1 MISRRFLAFV
11 AVSGFAA
18 AANFGS
24 RIAFSL
30 VMPYVPAIVAAF
42 CIGLS
47 TAFVLN
53 RRLVFRDS
61 TRPVHQQALWFT
73 LVNLFALLQTI
84 VVSLLLARHALP
96 ALGVIEHADTIAHA
110 VGVATPVFTSF
121 FAHKYLSFR

>member
-1 MISRRFLAFV
+1 MISRQFLAFV

-61 TRPVHQQALWFT
+61 VQPVHHQALWFT
-73 LVNLFALLQTI
+73 LVNLFALAQTI
-84 VVSLLLARHALP
+84 AVSLLLARHALP
-96 ALGVIEHADTIAHA
+96 AMGVIAHADTIAHA
-110 VGVATPVFTSF
+110 AGVATPVLTSF

>member
-24 RIAFSL
+24 RIAFSQF
-30 VMPYVPAIVAAF
+30 MPYVPAIVAAF
-42 CIGLS
+42 CIGLT

-61 TRPVHQQALWFT
+61 TRSVHQQALWFT
-73 LVNLFALLQTI
+73 LVNLFALVQTI
-84 VVSLLLARHALP
+84 VISLLLARHALP
-96 ALGVIEHADTIAHA
+96 ALGMTAHADTIAHA
-110 VGVATPVFTSF
+110 VGVATPVLTSF
-121 FAHKYLSFR
+121 FAHKHLSFR

>member
-24 RIAFSL
+24 RIAFSQVL
-30 VMPYVPAIVAAF
+30 PYVPAIVAAF

-61 TRPVHQQALWFT
+61 TQPVHRQALWFT
-73 LVNLFALLQTI
+73 LVNLFALVQTI
-84 VVSLLLARHALP
+84 AVSLLLARHVLP
-96 ALGVIEHADTIAHA
+96 AIGVLEHADTIAHA
-110 VGVATPVFTSF
+110 AGVATPVLTSF